1 MSLQVTNEDI
11 LRYFFLNAV
20 AAATLTA
27 SKSREINSS
36 HDGISEWPDPCI
48 SEMTSLVDTALKAV
62 GVSKSSAQEAS
73 SSAVMNTYSRFPLT
87 LVRGKGCWVWDDH
100 GNRYLDAVAGIATDT
115 LGHSDRVMRRSLHRQ
130 LRRIQHVSNLY
141 RIPEQEELASWLVH
155 NSCADSA
162 FFCSSGAEANEAAIK
177 LARKHGHHRRDIERP
192 VILTAAAS
200 FHGRTLAAVTATG
213 QPKYHKGFEPV
224 VEGFD
229 YFTYNDIDSFE
240 AALQKHEADG
250 PKVAAVLIEPLQGEG
265 GVNPGDRT
273 FFQTIRER
281 CSERNILLILD
292 EVQVGMGRSGRLWG
306 YQQLGIEPDAFT
318 LAKGLGGGHA
328 IGALL
333 VKAEADLF
341 QPGDH
346 ASTFGGNPFAC
357 RAGLTVAREI
367 ERRGLLQHVEQRGAQ
382 LQQGLELLVE
392 RYPNLFEGSRG
403 WGLLQGLVLRDN
415 SDFTAPQLAA
425 AAIDQR
431 LLLVA
436 AGPKVLRMVP
446 PLVMTRR
453 EVQQLL
459 ERLDAT
465 FANAG

>member
-1 MSLQVTNEDI
+1 
-11 LRYFFLNAV
+11 
-20 AAATLTA
+20 
-27 SKSREINSS
+27 
-36 HDGISEWPDPCI
+36 
-48 SEMTSLVDTALKAV
+48 MTGLVDTALQAV
-62 GVSKSSAQEAS
+62 GVSKPSAQAAS
-73 SSAVMNTYSRFPLT
+73 ASAVMNTYSRFPLT
-87 LVRGKGCWVWDDH
+87 LVRGKGCWVWDDQ

-436 AGPKVLRMVP
+436 AGPGVLRMVP